1 MADDWKL
8 KALERR
14 IESLERGSERD
25 RERAREEKDQAR
37 EDKRRRSERWS
48 YVSAAVFWTL
58 YVIAMTTYV
67 VLAATGNLHHH

>member
-1 MADDWKL
+1 MADDWEL
-8 KALERR
+8 KASERR
-14 IESLERGSERD
+14 IESLERGSKRD

-37 EDKRRRSERWS
+37 EEKRRRSERWT
-48 YVSAAVFWTL
+48 YISAAAFWTL